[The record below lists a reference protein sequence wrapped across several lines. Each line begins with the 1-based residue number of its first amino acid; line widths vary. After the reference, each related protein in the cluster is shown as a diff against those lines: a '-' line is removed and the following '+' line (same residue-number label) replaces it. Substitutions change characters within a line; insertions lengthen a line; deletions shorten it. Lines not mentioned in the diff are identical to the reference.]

1 MNKAQQKLVCAGA
14 IVAALLGY
22 AAIKELSQPG
32 VKCRDEIRSFADRR
46 DRWVTIKS
54 RVCED

>member
-22 AAIKELSQPG
+22 AVVKELSKPG
-32 VKCRDEIRSFADRR
+32 ANCRDEIRAFADRR

-54 RVCED
+54 RVCEE